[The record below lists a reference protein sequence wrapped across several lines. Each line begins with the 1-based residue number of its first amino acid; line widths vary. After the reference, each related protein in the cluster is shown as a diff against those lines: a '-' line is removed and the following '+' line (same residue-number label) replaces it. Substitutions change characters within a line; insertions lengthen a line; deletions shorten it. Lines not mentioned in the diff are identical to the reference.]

1 MENILKLSSKNPAL
15 LPLSYFSAKVHG
27 LEELSEPLKKSLE
40 IDPSKIKWSKKASAL
55 VPLKPLV
62 KSWEE
67 SSEIMNGWPIFEV
80 SEEKAA
86 FEAIL
91 DSEEE
96 NDIAEIDKG
105 KAEPSDNSES
115 EDDEAKQGLGT
126 ALDDW
131 KAEDDLGDLDLDSSE
146 KADEDDEES
155 DEVKTHTTQKGS
167 SEDVHIFVQKD
178 NPVESFVKKSSILAA
193 DFAAIG
199 RFDLATE
206 KLSTQLGIENGPT
219 LKKSY
224 LELYMSSEFF
234 SSPFDFMP
242 PAKHYITKQENCKA
256 PYIANDLKSL
266 EKKIQNGYNLTTKA
280 QFGEAIVA
288 FREVI
293 QKVTLLSLDNKSD
306 LETAKK
312 MIEIS
317 SEYIYALLCD
327 QLKKNQ
333 KDQDE

>member
-1 MENILKLSSKNPAL
+1 MAFLHQVTGNTEALEELSSYLETEFTTKEAKKQVPNLESIKMQTAMYQSNLENILKLCSKNEPL
-15 LPLSYFSAKVHG
+15 LPLSYYSAKLHG
-27 LEELSEPLKKSLE
+27 LEELTEPLKKSLD
-40 IDPSKIKWSKKASAL
+40 IDPAKIKWSKKATAL

-86 FEAIL
+86 FEAVL

-105 KAEPSDNSES
+105 KAEPNDASES
-115 EDDEAKQGLGT
+115 ESDEAKQGLGT

-131 KAEDDLGDLDLDSSE
+131 KAEDDLGDLDLESSDDPEEDKEDS
-146 KADEDDEES
+146 EEAKNA
-155 DEVKTHTTQKGS
+155 VTHKS
-167 SEDVHIFVQKD
+167 SSQDVHIFVQKD
-178 NPVESFVKKSSILAA
+178 NPVESFVKKNSILAA

-206 KLSTQLGIENGPT
+206 KLSTQLGVESGPA

-234 SSPFDFMP
+234 
-242 PAKHYITKQENCKA
+242 T
-256 PYIANDLKSL
+256 
-266 EKKIQNGYNLTTKA
+266 
-280 QFGEAIVA
+280 
-288 FREVI
+288 
-293 QKVTLLSLDNKSD
+293 
-306 LETAKK
+306 
-312 MIEIS
+312 
-317 SEYIYALLCD
+317 
-327 QLKKNQ
+327 
-333 KDQDE
+333 